1 MSFIFVITLSQ
12 EDALSK
18 EDLKRWHPIDS
29 KVELHLGKSLFSK
42 RGRFLSVEKR
52 GQGMQGLLTDHADPH
67 AEFWDIHP
75 DLLPDLAKLMKILR
89 ENTRSCFILEACWV
103 NEGSSK
109 HTKISIEELAKI
121 IEEGKISTK
130 ANFLVC

>member
-1 MSFIFVITLSQ
+1 MSFVFVITLAD

-18 EDLKRWHPIDS
+18 EDLTRWHPIDS
-29 KVELHLGKSLFSK
+29 KVALRLGKSFFSK

-52 GQGMQGLLTDHADPH
+52 GEGTEGLLTDNADPD
-67 AEFWDIHP
+67 AEFWDMQP

-89 ENTRSCFILEACWV
+89 ENIQSCFILEARWI
-103 NEGSSK
+103 NEGSSE
-109 HTKISIEELAKI
+109 HTKISIDELTKI
-121 IEEGKISTK
+121 IEEGRISTK